1 MIHGLPLVDPV
12 SNNPKTD
19 YAQSISFETY
29 SVRRIADMI
38 LFGLDG
44 TILQRNFREY
54 DDLVLNTIIKN
65 CLTDSSL
72 NYFLPA
78 GYRKRS
84 GNAGMRSLIQ
94 GNRIQSQEQPKGIYG
109 IGGGTIYSD
118 RAVER
123 ILWVDSRL

>member
-65 CLTDSSL
+65 C
-72 NYFLPA
+72 
-78 GYRKRS
+78 
-84 GNAGMRSLIQ
+84 
-94 GNRIQSQEQPKGIYG
+94 
-109 IGGGTIYSD
+109 
-118 RAVER
+118 
-123 ILWVDSRL
+123 